1 MATPHVIASSSP
13 HPSQSSTSNGIVGS
27 PLSCWKENCGRDR
40 LVSCSKVCITCSLY
54 STFLVAACY
63 PNPRFK
69 PLATYPLAAS
79 MGRLLGPLGAVRP
92 NTTFR
97 ATFLLCM
104 LALWCCAVPSII
116 AVIAVIVPLKLI
128 IRDAGTKMLS
138 NTPVAIKFV
147 GQLTTP
153 CLLSP
158 THSSPGT
165 S

>member
-1 MATPHVIASSSP
+1 MSSHLRPHILRSLPRRMELLEV
-13 HPSQSSTSNGIVGS
+13 TIVLERKLG
-27 PLSCWKENCGRDR
+27 KDR